1 MTDGIFIYPV
11 LTASLWYLF
20 SRAKITEPIW
30 SSYGDGD
37 FAYMMDC
44 AACAG
49 FWWGLVVHNIGI
61 FWSVPFLS
69 VTNPWALLLMTP
81 VVMVMSAWWTPV
93 LAAVHDRAMTTLG
106 HTVAGPND
114 E

>member
-1 MTDGIFIYPV
+1 MIDGVFIYPI
-11 LTASLWYLF
+11 LTASLWYLA

-30 SSYGDGD
+30 SSYGTGS

-49 FWWGLVVHNIGI
+49 FWWGAVVHNIGLVCGLPV
-61 FWSVPFLS
+61 FG
-69 VTNPWALLLMTP
+69 VTDGWTQVMLTP
-81 VVMVMSAWWTPV
+81 VIMLMSTWWTPV
-93 LAAVHDRAMTTLG
+93 LAAVHDKAMMQLG
-106 HTVAGPND
+106 HTIEAPR